1 MNRFKW
7 IVLAAA
13 LFAGTVAAQGI
24 VFLSTQLAPIEEAQ
38 KMRNDILRNFVGSVD
53 FITDEAGPF
62 VDRVTAE
69 TTAGRGTVSLLGTLH
84 GDYPN
89 FLAGAALQPLDDL
102 MGELEGLGFQQVF
115 MDLGKLGTDSQ
126 YYIPWMQATYFM
138 AANVKALPY
147 LPAGAD
153 LQALTYSELGE
164 WAKNVHDATGERLLG
179 FPGGGLMHRFF
190 QGYLVPSYTGG
201 VVTEYRSAAAET
213 MWNDFKAIW
222 AHVNP
227 RSTTYAFMQE
237 PLLAEEVWIAFDHT
251 ARLLD
256 ALNQRPDD
264 FVTFPA
270 PAGPAGRGFMPVL
283 AGLAIPTTSPDV
295 AGARELI
302 KYLSSPEVQVSVLQA
317 GIGFFPVV
325 AAALPDDLPRGIQLA
340 GAAIGAQSGSPDAI
354 ASLLP
359 VGLGGLGGEFNKV
372 FMDTFTRIVLRG
384 ENVRTVLDQEAVNL
398 QNVMT
403 QAGAACWAPDPASQG
418 ACQVK

>member
-1 MNRFKW
+1 MNRFRW
-7 IVLAAA
+7 FVLAAA
-13 LFAGTVAAQGI
+13 LFVGTAAAQGI

-38 KMRNDILRNFVGSVD
+38 KMRNDILRNFAGSVD
-53 FITDEAGPF
+53 FITDDAGPF
-62 VDRVTAE
+62 IDRITAE

-89 FLAGAALQPLDDL
+89 FLAGGALQPLDDL
-102 MGELEGLGFQQVF
+102 MSELEGLGFQQVF
-115 MDLGKLGTDSQ
+115 TELGKLGTDNQ
-126 YYIPWMQATYFM
+126 YYIPWMQATFFM

-147 LPAGAD
+147 LPEGAD
-153 LQALTYSELGE
+153 LQALTYAQLGE
-164 WAKNVHDATGERLLG
+164 WAKNIHDATGERMLG

-190 QGYLVPSYTGG
+190 QGYIIPSYTGG
-201 VVTEYRSAAAET
+201 VVTEFRSAAAET

-222 AHVNP
+222 AQANP

-302 KYLSSPEVQVSVLQA
+302 AYLASPEVQVSVLQA

-325 AAALPDDLPRGIQLA
+325 AADLPDDLPRGIQLA

-359 VGLGGLGGEFNKV
+359 IGLGALGGEFNKV

-398 QNVMT
+398 QSVMT
-403 QAGAACWAPDPASQG
+403 QAGAACWAPDPASAG
-418 ACQVK
+418 PCQVK